1 MKDYLYIIITSVT
14 RILLKL
20 LPHKSVQDNQIIF
33 TSYLGKQ
40 YSCNPKYIC
49 EYLLTNA
56 PEYKLIWAF
65 QNPEKYSYL
74 EKRGIQTVKYNSLE
88 FIRLCLSSKYV
99 ITNVRDLFHIPFS
112 KKQQIINTW
121 HGGGAYKSVGT
132 ATATQNRAE
141 HFRQTILKKTN
152 LTFLSSSKAFT
163 DMTIKESFHHY
174 GPILECG
181 MPRNDI
187 LIHASAPDV
196 KEKVFQFYQIPQ
208 NNHILLYAPTYR
220 EDRKAK
226 DYSFD
231 TNAVRLA
238 LKERF
243 GGNWSILIRTHY
255 YVAEELKM
263 DNPEDINA
271 SEYPDMQELLY
282 SSDILITDYSSSI
295 WDFSFTGRPCLLYA
309 TDLDDYHVAQGF
321 YTDIHTWPFP
331 LAENNQE
338 LINNIC
344 QFDEKK
350 YQHDILQHHLDLG
363 SYEEGEAC
371 KKVLEYIRCQK

>member
-1 MKDYLYIIITSVT
+1 
-14 RILLKL
+14 
-20 LPHKSVQDNQIIF
+20 
-33 TSYLGKQ
+33 
-40 YSCNPKYIC
+40 
-49 EYLLTNA
+49 
-56 PEYKLIWAF
+56 
-65 QNPEKYSYL
+65 
-74 EKRGIQTVKYNSLE
+74 
-88 FIRLCLSSKYV
+88 
-99 ITNVRDLFHIPFS
+99 
-112 KKQQIINTW
+112 
-121 HGGGAYKSVGT
+121 
-132 ATATQNRAE
+132 
-141 HFRQTILKKTN
+141 
-152 LTFLSSSKAFT
+152 
-163 DMTIKESFHHY
+163 
-174 GPILECG
+174 

-187 LIHASAPDV
+187 LIHASTPTV
-196 KEKVFQFYQIPQ
+196 KEKVFQFYHIPQ

-231 TNAVRLA
+231 TDAVRLA
-238 LKERF
+238 LNERF

-309 TDLDDYHVAQGF
+309 TDLDDYHVTQGF
-321 YTDIHTWPFP
+321 YTDIRTWPFP

-338 LINNIC
+338 LINNIR

-350 YQHDILQHHLDLG
+350 YQHDILRHHLDLG

-371 KKVLEYIRCQK
+371 KKVLEYIRCQE